1 MCGIS
6 GMVVPPGK
14 IPSRAILKRMNDTL
28 VRRGPDDE
36 GYYFDDAGGC
46 GLGHRRLSIID
57 LAGGHQPLTNRDG
70 SIQIICNGE
79 IYGFKPIRA
88 ELESKGYRFRTN
100 SDCEVIAHGYE
111 EWGVGVIARLTGMF
125 AVAIWDARKRRLVLA
140 RDRMG
145 KKPMYYGFVDG
156 ALIFGS
162 ELKALAAHPRF
173 SR

>member
-1 MCGIS
+1 
-6 GMVVPPGK
+6 
-14 IPSRAILKRMNDTL
+14 MNDTL

-36 GYYFDDAGGC
+36 GYYFDVEGGC

-57 LAGGHQPLTNRDG
+57 LAGGHQPLTNADG

-111 EWGVGVIARLTGMF
+111 EWGEEIIPRLTGMF
-125 AVAIWDARKRRLVLA
+125 AVAIALVVGALTVTAIPGRLVN
-140 RDRMG
+140 R
-145 KKPMYYGFVDG
+145 
-156 ALIFGS
+156 
-162 ELKALAAHPRF
+162 
-173 SR
+173 